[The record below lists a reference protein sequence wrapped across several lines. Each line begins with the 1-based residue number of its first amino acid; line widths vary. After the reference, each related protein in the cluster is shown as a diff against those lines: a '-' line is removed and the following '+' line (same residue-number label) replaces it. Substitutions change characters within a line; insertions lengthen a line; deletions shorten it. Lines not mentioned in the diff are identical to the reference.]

1 MRTRFGLTALVLPAM
16 IGLAAC
22 GSPEAGPAAS
32 QDPLPSVADVVE
44 QVSPWVVS
52 LTTESVVRGLFTT
65 VTGEQAGSGF
75 IVRSNGYIVT
85 NNHVVDR
92 AREIKV
98 HLANGETYNA
108 EVVGQDPPPGDL
120 ALLKIDAEGL
130 PVASFDESGDLRV
143 GDWVISIGNALS
155 LRGSPTV
162 TLGIVSALGRTVP
175 TDDGTFYDMIQ
186 TDAAINTGSSG
197 GPLVNL
203 KGEVVGINQ
212 ALLPRAQGVG
222 FAQSA
227 AVAKRIIDSLVDH
240 GRAMRPL
247 IGLLG
252 ADVTPAIASELGLG
266 VKQGV
271 IVTHMSESEPA
282 YRAGIRVQDV
292 ITALDGVPTP
302 DMASFLSLLQTYASG
317 DRVTVDYLREN
328 QARTATLQL
337 AERRS

>member
-1 MRTRFGLTALVLPAM
+1 MVTRSGLAALVVPVI

-22 GSPEAGPAAS
+22 GSEAETGAS

-52 LTTESVVRGLFTT
+52 ITTESVVRGFFRT
-65 VTGEQAGSGF
+65 VTGEQGGTGF

-98 HLANGETYNA
+98 HLASGETYDA

-130 PVASFDESGDLRV
+130 PVAAFDESGDLRV

-155 LRGSPTV
+155 LEGSPTV

-203 KGEVVGINQ
+203 QGEVVGINQ

-227 AVAKRIIDSLVDH
+227 AVAKRIIDSLVEH

-252 ADVTPAIASELGLG
+252 ADVTPAIANELGLN
-266 VKQGV
+266 VKKGV
-271 IVTHMSESEPA
+271 IVTHMSETEPA

-328 QARTATLQL
+328 QARTATLEL